1 MLVLSR
7 KLGETIMIG
16 NDVKLTVVE
25 VKGNRIKLG
34 IEAPREYQVL
44 RGEIADNQ
52 VPAATRVPLKEGTSS
67 TREMVRASLTARIP
81 S

>member
-34 IEAPREYQVL
+34 IEAPRDYQVL
-44 RGEIADNQ
+44 RGEIAANQ
-52 VPAATRVPLKEGTSS
+52 VSTATRVPLKEGNS
-67 TREMVRASLTARIP
+67 TRDMARSTIAARIP